1 MPRRPSGSAI
11 FLITGEMKRME
22 KQGMLMDIEKTLLDE
37 AAIGKRVR
45 ELAEQ
50 IAADYAGK
58 DLLMVCVLN
67 GAAVFYIDL
76 LMDMQI
82 PLEMNFIRVSSYG
95 AGTESS
101 GTVRILYDLE
111 ADITDKH
118 VLIVEDIIDSGR
130 TLKRLSKLL
139 KERGAA
145 SVKCCCLL
153 DKPSRRAVEMQADY
167 VGFSVPDEFLVG
179 YGLDYNGKYRN
190 LRFIGTLKP
199 EIYE

>member
-1 MPRRPSGSAI
+1 
-11 FLITGEMKRME
+11 
-22 KQGMLMDIEKTLLDE
+22 MLMDIEKTLLDE

-101 GTVRILYDLE
+101 GTVRILYDL
-111 ADITDKH
+111 
-118 VLIVEDIIDSGR
+118 
-130 TLKRLSKLL
+130 
-139 KERGAA
+139 
-145 SVKCCCLL
+145 CLL
-153 DKPSRRAVEMQADY
+153 YTSRCV
-167 VGFSVPDEFLVG
+167 
-179 YGLDYNGKYRN
+179 
-190 LRFIGTLKP
+190 
-199 EIYE
+199 